1 MYTIILRCRTHNIL
15 NVPSNIK
22 FIFMPNSVHFFFIN
36 LWEWSEFPGL
46 NPGGL
51 YIYRYWSQTNELLV
65 IDMNLIHCTNDII
78 MVPYWIR
85 YKIHWLIQL
94 CIVTLNLQRKYV
106 HTNSLWNILYV
117 GSSCWTYIYVFISIF
132 LEYYLC

>member
-22 FIFMPNSVHFFFIN
+22 FIFMPNSVHFFLIN
-36 LWEWSEFPGL
+36 LWELSEFPGL
-46 NPGGL
+46 SPEGL

-65 IDMNLIHCTNDII
+65 IDMNLIQCTNDII

-94 CIVTLNLQRKYV
+94 CIVTLNMQRKYV
-106 HTNSLWNILYV
+106 HTNSLWNMLYV
-117 GSSCWTYIYVFISIF
+117 DSSCWTYIYVFISIF
-132 LEYYLC
+132 SKYYLC